1 MRKSIWAVAAVLLAA
16 VTSLVAQE
24 PPGWVNLGALGYYA
38 RAVQAVLELSSTG
51 TVLAD
56 GWGADPGEAYEEI
69 WRSTD
74 SGLTWT
80 RVQWRHLQSYVD
92 HVKLTEDLSS
102 HWVWA
107 VRSSDP
113 SPLLCSTDDG
123 QNWTSFSGPPS
134 NPVTQGNSIAVIG
147 NYLYYGGSVGD
158 PYTTCLYR
166 LNETTLEWEVVV
178 CYPQCDAIT
187 CLEYNEADGKL
198 HVFCKDASQALVRV
212 FSYTPSELG
221 RRAKPIGKAT
231 RAAIEPVN
239 TKQP

>member
-1 MRKSIWAVAAVLLAA
+1 MRKSILAVAAVLLAA

-24 PPGWVNLGALGYYA
+24 PPGWVKLSDVGEAGK
-38 RAVQAVLELSSTG
+38 VQAVLELSSTG
-51 TVLAD
+51 TLLA
-56 GWGADPGEAYEEI
+56 GGVAWDPGNGYYRGI
-69 WRSTD
+69 YRSTD
-74 SGLTWT
+74 SGQTWSIPLMVSGYGYYT
-80 RVQWRHLQSYVD
+80 
-92 HVKLTEDLSS
+92 KLTEDLSS

-107 VRSSDP
+107 
-113 SPLLCSTDDG
+113 LINGELHLSTDDG
-123 QNWTSFSGPPS
+123 ESWTGVSGPPS
-134 NPVTQGNSIAVIG
+134 NPASIGNAVVVIG
-147 NYLYYGGSVGD
+147 NYLYFGGSVSD

-166 LNETTLEWEVVV
+166 LNETTFEWETVV

-231 RAAIEPVN
+231 RAAAEPVKA
-239 TKQP
+239 KQP